1 MATLTFF
8 TEDLTVDLIWRFR
21 SLLFSFCLALL
32 MTDKW
37 IAKIEPPFFPL
48 THLSSAWGEG
58 KGEETL
64 IFLTFWYSVCQG
76 F

>member
-1 MATLTFF
+1 MALLTFF

-37 IAKIEPPFFPL
+37 IAKIRL
-48 THLSSAWGEG
+48 LSSPHWLPLPPGERG
-58 KGEETL
+58 R
-64 IFLTFWYSVCQG
+64 VRDD
-76 F
+76 

>member
-1 MATLTFF
+1 MA
-8 TEDLTVDLIWRFR
+8 
-21 SLLFSFCLALL
+21 
-32 MTDKW
+32 DKW

-48 THLSSAWGEG
+48 THPSSTWGEG
-58 KGEETL
+58 EGEETL